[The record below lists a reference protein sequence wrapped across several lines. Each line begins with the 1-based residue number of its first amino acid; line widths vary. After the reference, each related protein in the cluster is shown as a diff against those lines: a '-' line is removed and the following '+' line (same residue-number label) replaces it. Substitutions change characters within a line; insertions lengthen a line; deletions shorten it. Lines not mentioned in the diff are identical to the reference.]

1 MVREVEAVFV
11 CALVELF
18 VRVVNGV
25 GDVSNRSD
33 VGITCGGK
41 REGRNCLRFYCMHAV
56 GRVTIQSALRLAEGV
71 RRSARFGL
79 CGQKRLPF
87 HQPVGVV
94 RQQCAAIA
102 WSEWVAVSQRWM
114 VIASPSPLAHSP

>member
-25 GDVSNRSD
+25 GDVSNHSD

-41 REGRNCLRFYCMHAV
+41 EGR
-56 GRVTIQSALRLAEGV
+56 
-71 RRSARFGL
+71 
-79 CGQKRLPF
+79 
-87 HQPVGVV
+87 
-94 RQQCAAIA
+94 
-102 WSEWVAVSQRWM
+102 
-114 VIASPSPLAHSP
+114 